1 MIMNSNTQ
9 KGMLLAIVLVSIGVF
24 GVIYFSP
31 NNDGG
36 QTTRSSGFQPGSP
49 HIVQSNSGG
58 AIPKWSIQDIFENG
72 RKSLRYGRAVLV
84 WPNGDEM
91 EWKGDSL
98 LPRLSMCDLKVEY
111 FASTDTIPS
120 TVKTDANDDIVKGE
134 CQPRTQIDFELLLTR
149 VIQNPMDEV
158 VPYAAFEGFNIEIQ
172 DGDAPPRRV
181 SPIAFGIELRTAFL
195 RDEPLKLMSSN
206 QETYRD
212 SIVRFQ

>member
-1 MIMNSNTQ
+1 MNSNTQ
-9 KGMLLAIVLVSIGVF
+9 KGMLLAIVLASMGVF

-58 AIPKWSIQDIFENG
+58 AIPEWSIQGIFENG

-98 LPRLSMCDLKVEY
+98 LKRPSMCDLKVEY

-120 TVKTDANDDIVKGE
+120 TVKTDENDGIVGGE
-134 CQPRTQIDFELLLTR
+134 CRPRSQIDFELLLR
-149 VIQNPMDEV
+149 NVIQNPMNEV
-158 VPYAAFEGFNIEIQ
+158 VPYSVFEGFNIEIQ
-172 DGDAPPRRV
+172 DGDGPSRRV

-195 RDEPLKLMSSN
+195 RDAPLELMSSN
-206 QETYRD
+206 QETYMD